1 MKIKRHLPCA
11 PFPATKA
18 FKSDHFYVNSHGDI
32 VYNDTS
38 PLREVAHIGQA
49 VTEQSKINAHAG
61 AIARKNK
68 RWEIIREMMQQ
79 GATHAEMAE
88 ATGYARGSIGNIIKK
103 MRDAGVDLPE
113 LKRGPK

>member
-11 PFPATKA
+11 PFPPTKA
-18 FKSDHFYVNSHGDI
+18 FKSEHFYVNCHGDI
-32 VYNDTS
+32 VYNVA
-38 PLREVAHIGQA
+38 REVAHIGQA

-103 MRDAGVDLPE
+103 MRDAGVDPPE

>member
-1 MKIKRHLPCA
+1 MKLKRHLPCA

-49 VTEQSKINAHAG
+49 VTEQSKINSHAG
-61 AIARKNK
+61 ATARKNE
-68 RWEIIREMMQQ
+68 RWRIIQEMMQQ
-79 GATHAEMAE
+79 GASHAEMAA
-88 ATGYARGSIGNIIKK
+88 ATGYAIGSIGNVIKK